1 MKLAPTQPVCVNA
14 TSLLTQA
21 SSSSKSDDVY
31 MSVDETKSTCDSY
44 KSPPRVEYIENE
56 QVSIERKAFSNL
68 YITPISETTT
78 NGTFCLSVLFV
89 FFPSE
94 FVGLQ
99 LIIAEEMCCLKLR
112 IRIRSSVQRL
122 LVIFTIIFVPPR
134 CISFFFLASLW
145 LLASSEFCKI
155 YMVYRQRCCLRLTT
169 WRQCRKM

>member
-68 YITPISETTT
+68 YITPISQTTT
-78 NGTFCLSVLFV
+78 NGTFCLSVLFCFVLFV
-89 FFPSE
+89 FSE

-112 IRIRSSVQRL
+112 IRIRSSVQCL

-134 CISFFFLASLW
+134 CISFFFPSF
-145 LLASSEFCKI
+145 SMVVGKFCICKI
-155 YMVYRQRCCLRLTT
+155 YGWFIGKDAACG
-169 WRQCRKM
+169 